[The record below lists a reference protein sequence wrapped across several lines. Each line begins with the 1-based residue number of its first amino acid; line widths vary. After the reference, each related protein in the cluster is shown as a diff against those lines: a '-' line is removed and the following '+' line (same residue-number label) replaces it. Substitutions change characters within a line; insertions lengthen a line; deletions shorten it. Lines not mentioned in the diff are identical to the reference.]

1 LPFEGGENLVEHI
14 DVLVR
19 RRRREERRFQ
29 LLLFLPTIVF
39 LVLMVLF
46 PLVYSVRISFYDYVR
61 GREPRFIGFGNY
73 AQLFRSEQFW
83 LVTWVTL
90 RITLTCLA
98 IEMGLGLLLGFALSQ
113 KVPGMGVLRVLI
125 FLPMMLAP
133 LVAGLFWRLLLDQTF
148 GLVNFFLERLGFQA
162 VEWLTDPRFA
172 IWGII
177 ITDVWQWTP
186 FVVLLVLAGLGT
198 IPQELQEAATLDR
211 ASPWMRFRNIYLP
224 YLRMPILLAVL
235 FRSIDTL
242 KMFDVPYILTGGGPG
257 DLTTT
262 LSLLG
267 YRNLFSF
274 FKVGVASAISWFVVI
289 IVNVLVNILLKILS
303 PRRKIPQEMVDT
315 GL

>member
-1 LPFEGGENLVEHI
+1 LAEHI

-19 RRRREERRFQ
+19 RRRREERCFQ

-113 KVPGMGVLRVLI
+113 KVPGMGVFRVLI

-303 PRRKIPQEMVDT
+303 PRRKIPREMVDT

>member
-1 LPFEGGENLVEHI
+1 METRKAQQLVY
-14 DVLVR
+14 LR
-19 RRRREERRFQ
+19 AKQERRFK
-29 LLLFLPTIVF
+29 LLLFLPTIGF
-39 LVLMVLF
+39 LIIMVIF
-46 PLVYSVRISFYDYVR
+46 PLVYSVDISFYDYVR
-61 GREPRFIGFGNY
+61 GREPRFVGLGNY
-73 AQLFRSEQFW
+73 AQLFKSEQFW

-98 IEMGLGLLLGFALSQ
+98 IEMGLGLALGFALSQ
-113 KVPGMGVLRVLI
+113 KVPGMGFFRFLI

-133 LVAGLFWRLLLDQTF
+133 LVAGLFWRFLLDQTF
-148 GLVNFFLERLGFQA
+148 GLINYFLELLGFQPIF
-162 VEWLTDPRFA
+162 WLTDPRYA
-172 IWGII
+172 IWAII

-186 FVVLLVLAGLGT
+186 FVVLLTLAGLGT
-198 IPQELQEAATLDR
+198 IPPELQEAASLDR
-211 ASPWMRFRNIYLP
+211 ASSWMKFRHIYLP
-224 YLRMPILLAVL
+224 YLRMPIMLAVL

-289 IVNVLVNILLKILS
+289 IVNILVNILLKILN
-303 PRRKIPQEMVDT
+303 PRKKIPQEMVDT

>member
-1 LPFEGGENLVEHI
+1 
-14 DVLVR
+14 
-19 RRRREERRFQ
+19 
-29 LLLFLPTIVF
+29 
-39 LVLMVLF
+39 
-46 PLVYSVRISFYDYVR
+46 
-61 GREPRFIGFGNY
+61 
-73 AQLFRSEQFW
+73 
-83 LVTWVTL
+83 
-90 RITLTCLA
+90 
-98 IEMGLGLLLGFALSQ
+98 MGLGLLLGFALSQ
-113 KVPGMGVLRVLI
+113 KVPGMGVFRVLI

-186 FVVLLVLAGLGT
+186 FVVLLILAGLGT

-289 IVNVLVNILLKILS
+289 IVNVLVNVLLKILS
-303 PRRKIPQEMVDT
+303 PRRKIPREMVDT